1 MSWFGCCQLNLSE
14 VWGIVCGCT
23 NAFVRIF
30 SRMLGGMSIGDVLV
44 GSRFVYPL
52 TLPGVIGQQLNI
64 SSMSTTRIVGV
75 VESSSSNAFGATN
88 CLQLFGPERPTR
100 LVVGFVA
107 GATKCFVLLPTVLD
121 TKGFAL
127 ISRRQLLSMLALRC
141 V

>member
-1 MSWFGCCQLNLSE
+1 MCICRLG
-14 VWGIVCGCT
+14 GCT

-52 TLPGVIGQQLNI
+52 TLPGVIGQRLNI
-64 SSMSTTRIVGV
+64 SSMFTTRIVGV
-75 VESSSSNAFGATN
+75 VALSNSNAFGATN
-88 CLQLFGPERPTR
+88 CSQLFGPERPMR

-107 GATKCFVLLPTVLD
+107 GATRCFGLLPTVLD
-121 TKGFAL
+121 TKGSAL
-127 ISRRQLLSMLALRC
+127 ISHRRLLLLRLALRR